1 MLGAIAITSGTRTL
15 DTYVEDMKKREQT
28 KERIDEV
35 CKALNHYND
44 MLKNGKIHV
53 VRGDAMPKQGNVEES
68 KSNTKSK
75 VQTQVSSSSSSG
87 SSSQFSGLRQE
98 LEKMI
103 VNDLTEDKVQHY
115 RGLIELKKQMPDKV
129 SNDLV
134 CPLSG
139 NLFFDPVMTCD
150 GQTFERKAIEL
161 WFKAA
166 SISPISHQK
175 LDNKNLIPNFIVK
188 KMVDEL
194 FNANK
199 SHLK

>member
-1 MLGAIAITSGTRTL
+1 
-15 DTYVEDMKKREQT
+15 
-28 KERIDEV
+28 
-35 CKALNHYND
+35 
-44 MLKNGKIHV
+44 
-53 VRGDAMPKQGNVEES
+53 
-68 KSNTKSK
+68 
-75 VQTQVSSSSSSG
+75 
-87 SSSQFSGLRQE
+87 
-98 LEKMI
+98 
-103 VNDLTEDKVQHY
+103 
-115 RGLIELKKQMPDKV
+115 
-129 SNDLV
+129 
-134 CPLSG
+134 
-139 NLFFDPVMTCD
+139 MTCD